1 MERQQATSISN
12 TNKPTSAKKDSRSS
26 ESDSLDEKAEKPAV
40 KPAPVKAERAE
51 AMTAEESAQAAK
63 PVLNQSRKESPLES
77 TSPKKKSVPVAKK
90 KALILTVQKKRLRLR
105 SHELLINQ

>member
-1 MERQQATSISN
+1 MVDYMERQQATSISN
-12 TNKPTSAKKDSRSS
+12 TNKPTSAKNSRSS

-77 TSPKKKSVPVAKK
+77 TSPKKKSVPSC
-90 KALILTVQKKRLRLR
+90 R
-105 SHELLINQ
+105 